1 MKGLKNTLAALG
13 FICFSSLALLP
24 VGMTLCGPFMSRL
37 LHHAKK
43 VHHVNPDPSPR
54 LGVAR
59 PQGTTFERDVI
70 PAATDPARSL
80 FEHLSVTRS
89 PAEHEPDRTRNRL
102 LHGFIRSV
110 KVSTLVF
117 QPVLNL

>member
-13 FICFSSLALLP
+13 FVCFSSLALLP

-43 VHHVNPDPSPR
+43 VHRVNPDPSPR
-54 LGVAR
+54 LGVAG
-59 PQGTTFERDVI
+59 PHETTFERDVI
-70 PAATDPARSL
+70 PTAADPARSL

-89 PAEHEPDRTRNRL
+89 PAEHEPDRASNRL

>member
-37 LHHAKK
+37 LHHVKK

-110 KVSTLVF
+110 KVSTMVF